1 MREKVAAIL
10 FIVIL
15 AFLAVFS
22 AEIFHK
28 IFIEADDK
36 FTASASAAFLGA
48 FLAFIFVRLG
58 DFFKSYSDRTTKSHS
73 ALIKLEHTLNGLLTT
88 LDDNIYVI
96 ETFEKI
102 YKDYTENEKGT
113 YVFVWANRLHPVAK
127 LDELILELLNID
139 LINEL
144 FMLNVHLRKLN
155 ESMDT
160 INDAYAESKD
170 ALIGGRIDPEN
181 YMANAKRIHTD
192 LLDIKRFL
200 MDSIEE
206 TTKSLAAV
214 RVLARKRP
222 LLGYLLRRIAGHK
235 YGPTFNAKRSEE
247 IVKLRHEMETVK
259 SEGQE
264 RINEVLARKNNDS

>member
-10 FIVIL
+10 FILIL

-28 IFIEADDK
+28 LFVEADDK
-36 FTASASAAFLGA
+36 FTGTASAAFLGA

-102 YKDYTENEKGT
+102 FKDYTENNKPT
-113 YVFVWANRLHPVAK
+113 HVFVWANRLHRVAK

-144 FMLNVHLRKLN
+144 FSLNVHLIKLN

-160 INDAYAESKD
+160 INGAYAESKD
-170 ALIGGRIDPEN
+170 AMISGRIDRDN
-181 YMANAKRIHTD
+181 YLTNVGKIHTG

-200 MDSIEE
+200 SDSIEE
-206 TTKSLAAV
+206 TTQALAAV
-214 RVLARKRP
+214 RVLAKKRP
-222 LLGYLLRRIAGHK
+222 LMGYVLRRIAGHK
-235 YGPTFNAKRSEE
+235 YGKTFSAKRSEE
-247 IVKLRHEMETVK
+247 ILKIRNELETVK
-259 SEGQE
+259 SESQE
-264 RINEVLARKNNDS
+264 RINKVLARKDNDS